1 MHVGVDHMK
10 TTVPLEEAVAT
21 ARLATILSYIKENQL
36 VTALALFILW
46 QSGALISVL
55 SSAQGAMC

>member
-1 MHVGVDHMK
+1 MHVGVDGMSAP
-10 TTVPLEEAVAT
+10 TPLEKAVTT
-21 ARLATILSYIKENQL
+21 ARYAQILAYVKDNQL

-46 QSGALISVL
+46 QSGALIGML

>member
-1 MHVGVDHMK
+1 MK
-10 TTVPLEEAVAT
+10 TPSPLEGAVTT
-21 ARLATILSYIKENQL
+21 ARFAQILAYVKENQL

-46 QSGALISVL
+46 QSGALIGML